1 MYFYAT
7 KAHTK
12 PLCSINEKTMTIKA
26 KRSFISHIVVLV
38 TICASC
44 ISAFGQTNLLK
55 QHWIHGSE
63 DCQQNTDEL
72 VQVVQYDQ
80 STWILRQNKCTNYE
94 APFMFLFLGQDKAL
108 LLDTGATTE
117 AASFPLYE
125 TVHAIVEDWQK
136 LQNKE
141 IALVVAHTHRHGDH
155 YAADA
160 QFRGQPNTTVVG
172 IQKAAV
178 IDFFGFI
185 NWPNDTV
192 DFELGNR
199 TLKLIPIPGHQEAS
213 IAIYDTSSKLLLTGD
228 TFYPGR
234 LYVNDWSSFKISINR
249 LVEFSNNH
257 EIAYILG
264 NHIEMSTT
272 DGIDYPIGT
281 TYHPEEQ
288 QLPLTVE
295 DLQTLQFSLNKLGD
309 KSTKQVHK
317 NFIIYPNE

>member
-1 MYFYAT
+1 
-7 KAHTK
+7 
-12 PLCSINEKTMTIKA
+12 MTIKA
-26 KRSFISHIVVLV
+26 KRSFISQMIVVI
-38 TICASC
+38 TACAC
-44 ISAFGQTNLLK
+44 CVSAYGQTNLVK

-63 DCQQNTDEL
+63 DCSKNTDEL

-108 LLDTGATTE
+108 LLDTGATAE
-117 AASFPLYE
+117 ATSFPLYE
-125 TVHAIVEDWQK
+125 TVHTIVEDWEK

-141 IALVVAHTHRHGDH
+141 IVLVVAHTHKHSDH

-160 QFRGQPNTTVVG
+160 QFKGQPNTTVVG
-172 IQKAAV
+172 IQKTDV
-178 IDFFGFI
+178 IDFFEFV
-185 NWPNDTV
+185 NWPNDIV

-199 TLKLIPIPGHQEAS
+199 ILKLIPIPGHQEAS
-213 IAIYDTSSKLLLTGD
+213 IAIYDSTSKLLLTGD

-234 LYVNDWSSFKISINR
+234 LYVDDWSSFRISINR
-249 LVEFSNNH
+249 LVDFSKTH
-257 EIAYILG
+257 EITHILG
-264 NHIEMSTT
+264 NHIEMSTA

-295 DLQTLQFSLNKLGD
+295 DLKTLQFSLNNLGD
-309 KSTKQVHK
+309 TPTKRVHK
-317 NFIIYPNE
+317 NFIIYPNK